1 MRTVSEKYSRLTFIL
16 SVIGFIGSLGF
27 YFGVLREVYS
37 DQNTQEVIENLE
49 TENSKLKSQV
59 EILIKQVDKCNDH
72 E

>member
-59 EILIKQVDKCNDH
+59 EILIKQVDECNDH

>member
-1 MRTVSEKYSRLTFIL
+1 MKTVSEKYSRLTFIL

-37 DQNTQEVIENLE
+37 GQNTQEVIESLE

-59 EILIKQVDKCNDH
+59 EILIKQVDDCKGN

>member
-16 SVIGFIGSLGF
+16 SLIGFVGSLGF

-37 DQNTQEVIENLE
+37 GEDTEQVIENLE
-49 TENSKLKSQV
+49 AENQKLKTQV
-59 EILIKQVDKCNDH
+59 EVLIEKIDECKGN

>member
-59 EILIKQVDKCNDH
+59 EILIKQVDDCNDH

>member
-1 MRTVSEKYSRLTFIL
+1 MKTVSEKYSRLTFIL

-37 DQNTQEVIENLE
+37 GQETEQVIENLE
-49 TENSKLKSQV
+49 TENQKLKSQV
-59 EILIKQVDKCNDH
+59 EVLIEKIDECHGN

>member
-1 MRTVSEKYSRLTFIL
+1 MKTVSEKYSRLTFIL

-37 DQNTQEVIENLE
+37 GQETEQVIENLE
-49 TENSKLKSQV
+49 TENQKLKSQV
-59 EILIKQVDKCNDH
+59 EVLIEKIDECQGN

>member
-37 DQNTQEVIENLE
+37 DQNSQEVIENLE

-59 EILIKQVDKCNDH
+59 EILIKQVDDCNDH